1 MPLVWCMPVLPLAAT
16 STGAENSFGSHHA
29 PEVKGLNSW
38 DLPQLLPQQS
48 NFICRTKWHKWGRKG
63 RATRA
68 DAWHFYAAD
77 YKFESLLRQ
86 PTLLLRTGAQQAVE
100 CNVSTFGDDPL
111 PVALAGLFRK
121 RCVTQ
126 VWQQA
131 GVDVAIDLNVCGHA
145 RDLVT
150 VGVPTS
156 HTLWASKWMLRD
168 ITGVEC
174 RWQVLEDDYALARR
188 HVDPELPVQFLVY
201 GGGQK
206 VRAGCDE
213 RGWHWIPNAV
223 RQLEA

>member
-1 MPLVWCMPVLPLAAT
+1 MHALPLAAT
-16 STGAENSFGSHHA
+16 NTGAANSFGFHKA
-29 PEVKGLNSW
+29 PAARGLNPW
-38 DLPQLLPQQS
+38 DLPQLIAQQGSFLPPQAW
-48 NFICRTKWHKWGRKG
+48 NKWGRKG
-63 RATRA
+63 RASQA

-86 PTLLLRTGAQQAVE
+86 PTLLLRTGAKQAVE

-111 PVALAGLFRK
+111 PVALAGMFRK

-131 GVDVAIDLNVCGHA
+131 GVEVAIDLNVCGHA

-150 VGVPTS
+150 FGVPSS

-168 ITGVEC
+168 LTGEEC
-174 RWQVLEDDYALARR
+174 RWQVLEEDYNLARR

-206 VRAGCDE
+206 VRAGCTE
-213 RGWHWIPNAV
+213 RGWYWIPNAV

>member
-1 MPLVWCMPVLPLAAT
+1 MHTIPLAA
-16 STGAENSFGSHHA
+16 SNTGSGNSFGSHQYA
-29 PEVKGLNSW
+29 VEQCGNSW
-38 DLPQLLPQQS
+38 DLPLLIAQQDELLPPEQ
-48 NFICRTKWHKWGRKG
+48 WHKWGRKG
-63 RATRA
+63 RASQA

-77 YKFESLLRQ
+77 YKFESLLRD

-126 VWQQA
+126 VWQRA
-131 GVDVAIDLNVCGHA
+131 GVNVAIDLNVCGHA
-145 RDLVT
+145 RELVT
-150 VGVPTS
+150 VGVPHT
-156 HTLWASKWMLRD
+156 HTLWATKWMLRD

-174 RWQVLEDDYALARR
+174 RWQTLEDDYDLARR

-206 VRAGCDE
+206 VRAGCAE

-223 RQLEA
+223 RQLEV